1 MTDLTKR
8 IAALSPEKREL
19 LLQRLNQQTAKIA
32 PTIITAQS
40 RESNTFPLS
49 FAQERL
55 WFIEQLQPGNVF
67 YNITHAVRLQGK
79 LNIAALEQ
87 SINEIIRRHEALRT
101 TFTALEGKPVQVI
114 ASSLSLKLSIIDLCE
129 VASADQEQEL
139 QKIIIAESLIPFDL
153 TREPLLRVKLLQLNQ
168 TEYLM
173 VFTMHHIISDIWS
186 IGVLV
191 DELAVLYPAF
201 CHGNVPSLPELPIQ
215 YPDFAVWQRNWLQ
228 GKVWD
233 EQLAYWKQQLA
244 NPPILR
250 LPTDRPRPAISSLE
264 GATQSFVLSKD
275 LAEALNSLSRSE
287 GVTLFMTLLA
297 AFKVLLHRYTGQED
311 ICIGSP
317 IANRNRGEIEKLIGF
332 FVNSLVLR
340 THLDSNL
347 TFRELLVRVRD
358 VTLGAYDRQD
368 FPFEKIVEELQPERN
383 LSYNPLFQVSFQLQN
398 TPMEVLNLPDL
409 TLSMVEYENQT
420 AAFDLHLCLSE
431 EINGEISASLEY
443 STELFDAATIARMI
457 ENFRTL
463 LAGIVANPQAKL
475 FELPLLTETEQHQ
488 LLVEWN
494 ETQVEYPLEKC
505 LHQCFEAQV
514 GKTPDAIAVVF
525 ENQHLTYSELNIKA
539 NQLAFYL
546 RSLGVQADSLVGI
559 CVERSLE
566 MLIGILGILKAG
578 GAYVPLDPTYPQER
592 LAFMLEDSQTSILL
606 SQQHL
611 IEKLP
616 LHKAQVICLDSNW
629 HKIAAQNS
637 ENLTCNVNSHNLA
650 YVIYTS
656 GSTGKPKGVLV
667 NHANVVRLF
676 TATDQWFHFNQQDVW
691 TLFHSYAF
699 DFSVWEIWGALIY
712 GGKLVIVPYW
722 ISRSPDAFYDLLSQE
737 QVTVLNQTP
746 SAFRQLMYA
755 EAQANENAKP
765 LSLRLVIFGGEALE
779 IQSLKPW
786 FERHGDQAPQLVNMY
801 GITETT
807 VHVTYYPLTKADLD
821 QTKSLVGRPIPDLQ
835 IYLLDQNQQLVPIG
849 VPGEIYIGGA
859 GVARGY
865 LNRPQLTEERFIDH
879 CFANNSTR
887 IYKTGDLARYLP
899 NGDIEYLGRID
910 HQVKIRGFR
919 IELGEIEA
927 SLRQHKSVEDAL
939 VISTDNRLVSYV
951 IPNSLSNDQELL
963 AQQVSEWRSLYNET
977 YSQTNS
983 NHEASLNLTG
993 WNSSYTNLPI
1003 PQDQMQYWVD
1013 STVERILACQPQ
1025 RVLEIGCGTGLLL
1038 LRVAPHCSQYCATD
1052 FSATALN
1059 YVQKVLD
1066 TQQNPLPQ
1074 VKLFQ
1079 RLADN
1084 FEEIEATSFD
1094 TVIINSVIQYF
1105 PSINYLL
1112 RVLEGAS
1119 QVVES
1124 GGAIFVGDVRN
1135 LTLLSAFHTS
1145 IALYNAP
1152 DSLSTQELQQQIQQR
1167 LNQEEELVIDPAFFL
1182 ALPQHLPQITYVQIQ
1197 PKRGYDRNELT
1208 LFRYDVILHVGN
1220 QVDIPT
1226 DVTWLDWQQQGLT
1239 LTALLQLLESTQPRI
1254 LGLRR
1259 VPDARLIAE
1268 VKTLE
1273 LLKQESAPQTVGE
1286 LRSLQP
1292 KILKEAVEPEDI
1304 WALGDKLPYKI
1315 EITWTNGGIDGCYDV
1330 LLQRQTPAT
1339 EKTVAFHSKKQ
1350 YLKSWHNYANN
1361 PLQGKIARQLV
1372 PELRQYLQSK
1382 LPEYMLPSAF
1392 VLVDAWPLTANGKID
1407 RRSLPSPDQT
1417 RLELEADYVVA
1428 SNPIEEKLVLIWSEV
1443 LVVQQIGVHDNFFN
1457 LGGHS
1462 LLATQ
1467 VISRVRDAFNVE
1479 LPLSCL
1485 FSNPTVAGLAES
1497 IQTKLQSAN
1506 IIEYP
1511 PIHPVSRNEDLP
1523 LSFAQQRL
1531 WFLSQLVPDSP
1542 LYNVS
1547 LPVRLTG
1554 LLDISALKDSF
1565 NAVVQRHEILRTSF
1579 VAVEGQPMQV
1589 IVPNLDLS
1597 LPIVDLQTL
1606 EPSKQAT
1613 QVEKLATEEEL
1624 KPFDL
1629 ACCPLLRV
1637 KLLRLHETEH
1647 ILLLT
1652 MHHIISDGW
1661 SMGVLVEELAT
1672 LYEAF
1677 STSKPNP
1684 LPPLPIQYA
1693 DFAVWQRQWLQGEVL
1708 ESQLAY
1714 WKKQLLD
1721 GNLPT
1726 LKLPIQRSQPAS
1738 PTFNGASYS
1747 FELSGNLSQQILEL
1761 SRQESATLFM
1771 TLLAGLQTLLYRY
1784 TNLDDIVVGTD
1795 IANRTQSKTELLIGF
1810 FINLLVLR
1818 TDMRGN
1824 PSFREL
1830 LQRVREVTL
1839 QAYAHQDLP
1848 FDKLVEELKTERDL
1862 QQTPLFQVLFVLQNT
1877 PAPKIELADLKVH
1890 PLEIEDGQ
1898 SKFDLALFAVETEQ
1912 KIAFNWRY
1920 KTDFFDETAI
1930 ARLSTHFETLLTSI
1944 VAQPDTKINSLEI
1957 LNPEEKQQQ
1966 ISEKTKRQSANFQKF
1981 KMVKPKAI
1989 SLTQEQ
1995 LVKTDYLQ
2003 PEKTLPLVC
2012 QPNVSDLDFID
2023 WAKNNRE
2030 FIDTNLL
2037 KHGAI
2042 LFRGFNTNSVAD
2054 FENFA
2059 QAICPELFG
2068 EYGDLPREGLGGKVY
2083 GSTPYP
2089 ADKAILFH
2097 NESSHLH
2104 RWPMK
2109 IWFYCV
2115 QPAQERGETP
2125 IVDCRKLYQL
2135 LDSQIREK
2143 FAQKGLM
2150 YVRNYTDGLDVSWQN
2165 FFHTTDKSAVE
2176 RFCYQNGIEW
2186 EWKPDGGLKTQEIRQ
2201 AIAKHPKTNEW
2212 VFFNQIQ
2219 LHHIAYLDTPV
2230 RESLLSL
2237 FGEEN
2242 LPRNVYYGDGTS
2254 IEQSVID
2261 EVTAVYK
2268 QAEITFPWQKGDVL
2282 MLDNMLT
2289 AHARNPYVG
2298 NRKIVVA
2305 MGKIVNAKNIEILG
2319 VK

>member
-19 LLQRLNQQTAKIA
+19 LMQRLNQQTEKVV
-32 PTIITAQS
+32 PTIITAQT
-40 RESNTFPLS
+40 RESNSFPLS

-67 YNITHAVRLQGK
+67 YNITNAVRLQGK

-101 TFTALEGKPVQVI
+101 TLTAVEGKPIQVI
-114 ASSLSLKLSIIDLCE
+114 ASSLSLKLSIVDLCE
-129 VASADQEQEL
+129 VPSATQEQEL
-139 QKIIIAESLIPFDL
+139 QKIIIEESITSFDL
-153 TREPLLRVKLLQLNQ
+153 LRGPLLRVKLLQLNQ
-168 TEYLM
+168 TEYVM
-173 VFTMHHIISDIWS
+173 VFTMHHIVSDIWS
-186 IGVLV
+186 MGVLV
-191 DELAVLYPAF
+191 EEVAVLYPAF
-201 CHGNVPSLPELPIQ
+201 CHSKVSPLPELPIQ
-215 YPDFAVWQRNWLQ
+215 YPDFAVWQRQWLQ
-228 GKVWD
+228 GQIWD
-233 EQLAYWKQQLA
+233 KQLAYWKQQLA

-250 LPTDRPRPAISSLE
+250 LPTDRPRPAISSLQ
-264 GATQSFVLSKD
+264 GATQLFVLSKD
-275 LAEALNSLSRSE
+275 LTEALNSLSRSE

-311 ICIGSP
+311 ICVGSP
-317 IANRNRGEIEKLIGF
+317 IANRNRAEIEKLIGF
-332 FVNSLVLR
+332 FINSLVLR
-340 THLDSNL
+340 NHLSNNL

-358 VTLGAYDRQD
+358 VTLGAYDHQD
-368 FPFEKIVEELQPERN
+368 FPFEKVVEELQPGRN
-383 LSYNPLFQVSFQLQN
+383 LSYNPLFQVVFQLQN
-398 TPMEVLNLPDL
+398 TPMEVLDLPDL

-420 AAFDLHLCLSE
+420 AAFDLHLSLSE
-431 EINGEISASLEY
+431 EIDGEISASLEY
-443 STELFDAATIARMI
+443 STELFDATTIARMI
-457 ENFRTL
+457 ENFQTL

-475 FELPLLTETEQHQ
+475 SELPLLTETEQHQ

-494 ETQVEYPLEKC
+494 DTQVEYPLEKC
-505 LHQCFEAQV
+505 LHQWFEAQV
-514 GKTPDAIAVVF
+514 EQTPHAVAVVF
-525 ENQHLTYSELNIKA
+525 ENQQLTYSELNAKA

-546 RSLGVQADSLVGI
+546 RSLGVEADSLVGI

-616 LHKAQVICLDSNW
+616 PHQGQVICLDSDWN
-629 HKIAAQNS
+629 KIATLSS
-637 ENLTCNVNSHNLA
+637 ENLTYNVNSHNLA
-650 YVIYTS
+650 YIIYTS

-699 DFSVWEIWGALIY
+699 DFSVWEIWGALVY
-712 GGKLVIVPYW
+712 GGRLVIVPYW
-722 ISRSPDAFYDLLSQE
+722 ISRSPDAFYNLLSQE

-746 SAFRQLMYA
+746 SAFRQLMCA
-755 EAQANENAKP
+755 EAEANDNTKP
-765 LSLRLVIFGGEALE
+765 LALRLVIFGGEALE
-779 IQSLKPW
+779 IQSVKPW
-786 FERHGDQAPQLVNMY
+786 FDRHGDQVPQLVNMY

-807 VHVTYYPLTKADLD
+807 VHVTYYPLTKADLEH
-821 QTKSLVGRPIPDLQ
+821 TKSLVGRPIPDLQ
-835 IYLLDQNQQLVPIG
+835 VYLLDQNRQLVPIG
-849 VPGEIYIGGA
+849 VPGEIYVGGA

-865 LNRPQLTEERFIDH
+865 LNRPQLTEERFINN
-879 CFANNSTR
+879 CFANNSTKV
-887 IYKTGDLARYLP
+887 YKTGDLARYLP
-899 NGDIEYLGRID
+899 NGEIEYLGRID

-927 SLRQHKSVEDAL
+927 SLRQHESVEDAL
-939 VISTDNRLVSYV
+939 VISKDNRLISYV
-951 IPNSLSNDQELL
+951 IPNS
-963 AQQVSEWRSLYNET
+963 
-977 YSQTNS
+977 
-983 NHEASLNLTG
+983 
-993 WNSSYTNLPI
+993 
-1003 PQDQMQYWVD
+1003 
-1013 STVERILACQPQ
+1013 
-1025 RVLEIGCGTGLLL
+1025 
-1038 LRVAPHCSQYCATD
+1038 
-1052 FSATALN
+1052 
-1059 YVQKVLD
+1059 
-1066 TQQNPLPQ
+1066 
-1074 VKLFQ
+1074 
-1079 RLADN
+1079 
-1084 FEEIEATSFD
+1084 
-1094 TVIINSVIQYF
+1094 
-1105 PSINYLL
+1105 
-1112 RVLEGAS
+1112 
-1119 QVVES
+1119 
-1124 GGAIFVGDVRN
+1124 
-1135 LTLLSAFHTS
+1135 
-1145 IALYNAP
+1145 
-1152 DSLSTQELQQQIQQR
+1152 
-1167 LNQEEELVIDPAFFL
+1167 
-1182 ALPQHLPQITYVQIQ
+1182 
-1197 PKRGYDRNELT
+1197 
-1208 LFRYDVILHVGN
+1208 
-1220 QVDIPT
+1220 
-1226 DVTWLDWQQQGLT
+1226 
-1239 LTALLQLLESTQPRI
+1239 
-1254 LGLRR
+1254 
-1259 VPDARLIAE
+1259 
-1268 VKTLE
+1268 
-1273 LLKQESAPQTVGE
+1273 
-1286 LRSLQP
+1286 
-1292 KILKEAVEPEDI
+1292 
-1304 WALGDKLPYKI
+1304 
-1315 EITWTNGGIDGCYDV
+1315 
-1330 LLQRQTPAT
+1330 
-1339 EKTVAFHSKKQ
+1339 
-1350 YLKSWHNYANN
+1350 
-1361 PLQGKIARQLV
+1361 GKIARQLV
-1372 PELRQYLQSK
+1372 PEVRQYLQAK

-1392 VLVDAWPLTANGKID
+1392 VLVDAWPLTVNGKID
-1407 RRSLPSPDQT
+1407 RRSLPSPDET

-1428 SNPIEEKLVLIWSEV
+1428 RNPIEEKLVSIWSEV

-1485 FSNPTVAGLAES
+1485 FTSPTVAGLAES
-1497 IQTKLQSAN
+1497 IQTKLQSVN

-1511 PIHPVSRNEDLP
+1511 PIQPVSRNGDLP

-1531 WFLSQLVPDSP
+1531 WFLSQLVPDSS

-1547 LPVRLTG
+1547 APVRLTG
-1554 LLDISALKDSF
+1554 LLDIAALKNSF
-1565 NAVVQRHEILRTSF
+1565 NEVVQRHEILRTSF
-1579 VAVEGQPMQV
+1579 VAVEGQPIQV

-1597 LPIVDLQTL
+1597 LPIVDLQAL
-1606 EPSKQAT
+1606 EPSEQAT
-1613 QVEKLATEEEL
+1613 QVQNLATEEEL

-1629 ACCPLLRV
+1629 ASGFLLRV
-1637 KLLRLHETEH
+1637 KLLRLHQTEH

-1661 SMGVLVEELAT
+1661 SMGILVQELAT

-1677 STSKPNP
+1677 CTGKPNP

-1693 DFAVWQRQWLQGEVL
+1693 DFAVWQRQCLQGEVL

-1714 WKKQLLD
+1714 WKQQLLG

-1726 LKLPIQRSQPAS
+1726 LNLPIQRSHLPVPS
-1738 PTFNGASYS
+1738 YKGASYS

-1761 SRQESATLFM
+1761 SRQENATLFM
-1771 TLLAGLQTLLYRY
+1771 TLLAGLQILLYRY

-1795 IANRTQSKTELLIGF
+1795 IANRTQSQTELLIGF

-1877 PAPKIELADLKVH
+1877 PAREIELTDLKLH
-1890 PLEIEDGQ
+1890 PLETEDGN

-1912 KIAFNWRY
+1912 KISFNWRY
-1920 KTDFFDETAI
+1920 KTDLFDETAI
-1930 ARLSTHFETLLTSI
+1930 ARLSSHLQTLLTSI
-1944 VAQPDTKINSLEI
+1944 VAQPDTKISSLEMLTPDEI
-1957 LNPEEKQQQ
+1957 KQQ
-1966 ISEKTKRQSANFQKF
+1966 ISGKTKRQSVNLQKF

-1995 LVKTDYLQ
+1995 LVKTGYLQ
-2003 PEKTLPLVC
+2003 PGQTLPFVC
-2012 QPNVSDLDFID
+2012 QPNVSGLDVID
-2023 WAKNNRE
+2023 WAKSNRE
-2030 FIDTNLL
+2030 FLETNLL

-2042 LFRGFNTNSVAD
+2042 LFRGFNTNSVTD

-2097 NESSHLH
+2097 NESSHMH

-2115 QPAQERGETP
+2115 QPAQARGETP
-2125 IVDCRKLYQL
+2125 IVDCRKVYQL
-2135 LDSQIREK
+2135 LDAQIREK
-2143 FAQKGLM
+2143 FATKGLM

-2176 RFCYQNGIEW
+2176 RFCNQNGIEW
-2186 EWKPDGGLKTQEIRQ
+2186 EWQAEDGLKTKEIRQ
-2201 AIAKHPKTNEW
+2201 AIAKHPKTGEW

-2219 LHHIAYLDTPV
+2219 LHHIAYLDTSV

-2237 FGEEN
+2237 FDEEN
-2242 LPRNVYYGDGTS
+2242 LPRNVYYGDGAP

-2268 QAEITFPWQKGDVL
+2268 QAEIIFPWQKGDVL
-2282 MLDNMLT
+2282 MLDNMLA

-2298 NRKIVVA
+2298 KRKIVVA
-2305 MGKIVNAKNIEILG
+2305 MGEIVNGKNIEVKG

>member
-1 MTDLTKR
+1 
-8 IAALSPEKREL
+8 L
-19 LLQRLNQQTAKIA
+19 LLFLLKSAKLRRLNQQTEKVV

-40 RESNTFPLS
+40 RESNSFPLS

-67 YNITHAVRLQGK
+67 YNITNAVRLQGK

-87 SINEIIRRHEALRT
+87 SINEILRRHEVLRT
-101 TFTALEGKPVQVI
+101 TLTAVEGKPVQVI
-114 ASSLSLKLSIIDLCE
+114 ASSLSLKLSIIDLCGLP
-129 VASADQEQEL
+129 SATQDQEL
-139 QKIIIAESLIPFDL
+139 QKIIIEESLIPFDL
-153 TREPLLRVKLLQLNQ
+153 LRGPLLRVKLLQLNQ
-168 TEYLM
+168 TEYVM
-173 VFTMHHIISDIWS
+173 VFTMHHIVSDIWS

-201 CHGNVPSLPELPIQ
+201 YHGKVSSLPELPIQ
-215 YPDFAVWQRNWLQ
+215 YADFAFWQRNWLQ

-233 EQLAYWKQQLA
+233 EQLTYWKQQLA
-244 NPPILR
+244 NLPMLH
-250 LPTDRPRPAISSLE
+250 LPTDRPRPAISSLQ

-275 LAEALNSLSRSE
+275 LAEALNFLSRSE

-297 AFKVLLHRYTGQED
+297 AFKVLLHRYTGQDD

-317 IANRNRGEIEKLIGF
+317 IANRNRAETEKLIGF

-340 THLDSNL
+340 THLSDNL

-358 VTLGAYDRQD
+358 VTLGAYDHQD
-368 FPFEKIVEELQPERN
+368 FPFEKLVEELQPERHL
-383 LSYNPLFQVSFQLQN
+383 LSYNPLFQVMFQLQN
-398 TPMEVLNLPDL
+398 TPMEVLDLPDL

-420 AAFDLHLCLSE
+420 AVFDLHLTLSE
-431 EINGEISASLEY
+431 IDGEISASLEY

-457 ENFRTL
+457 DNFKTL

-475 FELPLLTETEQHQ
+475 SQLPLLTESEQHQ

-494 ETQVEYPLEKC
+494 DTQVEYPLEKC
-505 LHQCFEAQV
+505 LHQWFEAQV
-514 GKTPDAIAVVF
+514 EQTPDAVAVVF
-525 ENQHLTYSELNIKA
+525 ENQRLTYSELNAKA

-546 RSLGVQADSLVGI
+546 RSLGVKTDSLVGI
-559 CVERSLE
+559 CVERCLE

-611 IEKLP
+611 TEKLP
-616 LHKAQVICLDSNW
+616 PHQAQVICLDSDW
-629 HKIAAQNS
+629 HKIATQSS
-637 ENLTCNVNSHNLA
+637 ENLTCNVNSYNLA

-676 TATDQWFHFNQQDVW
+676 TATEQWFHFNHQDVW

-712 GGKLVIVPYW
+712 GGRLVIVPYW

-786 FERHGDQAPQLVNMY
+786 FDRHGDQVPQLVNMY

-807 VHVTYYPLTKADLD
+807 VHVTYRPLTKADLEH
-821 QTKSLVGRPIPDLQ
+821 TKSLVGRHIPDLQ
-835 IYLLDQNQQLVPIG
+835 VYLLDQNRQLVPIG
-849 VPGEIYIGGA
+849 VPGEIYVGGA

-865 LNRPQLTEERFIDH
+865 LNRPQLTEERFINH
-879 CFANNSTR
+879 CFANTSTR
-887 IYKTGDLARYLP
+887 VYKTGDLGRYLP

-927 SLRQHKSVEDAL
+927 SLKQHESVEDAL
-939 VISTDNRLVSYV
+939 VISTDNRLVCYV
-951 IPNSLSNDQELL
+951 IPTSFSNDQELL
-963 AQQVSEWRSLYNET
+963 AQQVSEWRSLYDET

-983 NHEASLNLTG
+983 TQEASLNLTG

-1003 PQDQMQYWVD
+1003 PQDQMRYWVE

-1038 LRVAPHCSQYCATD
+1038 LRVAPHCSQYWATD

-1074 VKLFQ
+1074 VRLFQ

-1084 FEEIEATSFD
+1084 FEEIQSASFD

-1124 GGAIFVGDVRN
+1124 GGKIFVGDVRN

-1152 DSLSTQELQQQIQQR
+1152 DSLSIEELQQQVQKR

-1182 ALPQHLPQITYVQIQ
+1182 ALPLHLPQITYVQIQ
-1197 PKRGYDRNELT
+1197 PKRGYDRNELS
-1208 LFRYDVILHVGN
+1208 LFRYDVILYVGN
-1220 QVDIPT
+1220 QVEIPT

-1239 LTALLQLLESTQPRI
+1239 LTALVQLLESTQPQI

-1292 KILKEAVEPEDI
+1292 EILKEAVEPEDI
-1304 WALGDKLPYKI
+1304 WALGDKLSYKI

-1339 EKTVAFHSKKQ
+1339 EKIVAFDRKKQ
-1350 YLKSWHNYANN
+1350 YLKPWHNYANN

-1428 SNPIEEKLVLIWSEV
+1428 SNPIEEKLVSIWSEV
-1443 LVVQQIGVHDNFFN
+1443 LAVQQIGVHDNFFN

-1485 FSNPTVAGLAES
+1485 FTSPTVAGLAES

-1511 PIHPVSRNEDLP
+1511 AIQPVSRNGDLP

-1531 WFLSQLVPDSP
+1531 WFLSQLVPDSS

-1547 LPVRLTG
+1547 APVRITG
-1554 LLDISALKDSF
+1554 LLDIAALKNSF
-1565 NAVVQRHEILRTSF
+1565 NEVVQRHEILRTSF
-1579 VAVEGQPMQV
+1579 VAVEGKPIQV
-1589 IVPNLDLS
+1589 IVPNINLS

-1606 EPSKQAT
+1606 DSSEQAT
-1613 QVEKLATEEEL
+1613 QVQNLATEEEL
-1624 KPFDL
+1624 KPFNL
-1629 ACCPLLRV
+1629 TSGSLLRV
-1637 KLLRLHETEH
+1637 KLLRLHQTEH

-1661 SMGVLVEELAT
+1661 SMGILVQELAT

-1677 STSKPNP
+1677 CTGKPNP
-1684 LPPLPIQYA
+1684 LAPLPIQYA
-1693 DFAVWQRQWLQGEVL
+1693 DFAVWQRQCLQGKVL

-1714 WKKQLLD
+1714 WKQQLLG

-1726 LKLPIQRSQPAS
+1726 LKLPIQRSQPIVPS
-1738 PTFNGASYS
+1738 YKGASYS
-1747 FELSGNLSQQILEL
+1747 FELSGDLSQQILEF
-1761 SRQESATLFM
+1761 SRQENATLFM

-1877 PAPKIELADLKVH
+1877 PAREIELTDFKLH
-1890 PLEIEDGQ
+1890 HLEIEDGQ

-1912 KIAFNWRY
+1912 KISFNWRY
-1920 KTDFFDETAI
+1920 KTDLFDETAI
-1930 ARLSTHFETLLTSI
+1930 ARLSSHLQTLLTSI
-1944 VAQPDTKINSLEI
+1944 VAQPDTKISSLEMLTPDEI
-1957 LNPEEKQQQ
+1957 KQQ
-1966 ISEKTKRQSANFQKF
+1966 ISEKTKRQSVNLQKF

-1995 LVKTDYLQ
+1995 LVKTGYLQ
-2003 PEKTLPLVC
+2003 PGETLPFVC
-2012 QPNVSDLDFID
+2012 QPNVSDLDVID
-2023 WAKNNRE
+2023 WAKSNQE
-2030 FIDTNLL
+2030 FIETNLL

-2097 NESSHLH
+2097 NESSHMH

-2115 QPAQERGETP
+2115 QPAQARGETP
-2125 IVDCRKLYQL
+2125 IVDCRKVYQL
-2135 LDSQIREK
+2135 LNAEIREK
-2143 FAQKGLM
+2143 FATKGLM

-2165 FFHTTDKSAVE
+2165 FFHITDKSAVE
-2176 RFCYQNGIEW
+2176 RFCNQNGIKW
-2186 EWKPDGGLKTQEIRQ
+2186 EWKADNGLKTQEIRQ
-2201 AIAKHPKTNEW
+2201 GIAKHPKTGEW

-2242 LPRNVYYGDGTS
+2242 LPRNVYYGDGTP

-2268 QAEITFPWQKGDVL
+2268 QAEIAFPWQKGDVL

-2289 AHARNPYVG
+2289 AHARNPYIG
-2298 NRKIVVA
+2298 KRKIVVA
-2305 MGKIVNAKNIEILG
+2305 MGEIVNAKNL
-2319 VK
+2319 